1 MQSGRGLKA
10 ITILGLFMQGIPPQQ
25 GAPPQQQIIGGQVAQ
40 GGVAQ
45 MPYGQP
51 VVYTGQ
57 PSQAAKVIGILIM
70 VYGGFQII
78 GGVLGAFAGPWISNF
93 VGDMDPASAEF
104 MTPDWV
110 YYVQGILGL
119 FTGIAYLYSG
129 WLTQN
134 FERRGIHFTWVI
146 LGITMILGIIL
157 AAAMPYPDVEG
168 MDDGT
173 MRMISVGGAAL
184 GGIIGAAFCGVL
196 AAIPLFMSNHGMK

>member
-1 MQSGRGLKA
+1 MQPSRELKA
-10 ITILGLFMQGIPPQQ
+10 TIILRPFMQGIPPQQ
-25 GAPPQQQIIGGQVAQ
+25 IPPQQQHIIGGQVAQ

-45 MPYGQP
+45 TPYGQP

-78 GGVLGAFAGPWISNF
+78 GGFFSAFAGPWFSNF
-93 VGDMDPASAEF
+93 IGDMDPASAEF

-110 YYVQGILGL
+110 YYAQGILG
-119 FTGIAYLYSG
+119 FFSGMAYLYSG

-146 LGITMILGIIL
+146 LGITMIFGIIL
-157 AAAMPYPDVEG
+157 AAVMPYPDVEG
-168 MDDGT
+168 MDSGT
-173 MRMISVGGAAL
+173 MKMISAGSAAL
-184 GGIIGAAFCGVL
+184 GGICGAVFCGIL
-196 AAIPLFMSNHGMK
+196 AAIPLFMANHGMK